1 MPDSKEFNLLDYTLL
16 ANPFYGDQIWAAKRK
31 LTGQNDFTQA
41 LDYAIQGNVSGLSK
55 IAPLAVTAGILSQG
69 HKLPGMKPSSSFK
82 KFTSKLIGRSGN
94 AILGKHLKPALLA
107 IPASMLTQSLVSGQ
121 QTKARMQDKSASSLF
136 GNDDEAIKK
145 RMANANV
152 AASLGAVIAPQLGSS
167 LYLKKIVPILYSNVE
182 SPLNEKQQKVFD
194 RFIRSKNFY
203 VSDFQRK
210 ARTLAHMYLRGG
222 NGDPRNYFGAYTPL
236 LEKMFSGSFFAPNNG
251 GINSK
256 ILERTGGLSKDFKKT
271 KGFINLNDNFFNSSG
286 GPNSPLKPGVLA
298 HEVGH
303 GVGPSAYLKGG
314 ARTISMLLPGLNL
327 GQVILARNEDEGR
340 MGAMASPLTA
350 APLLGS
356 EIDASVRGSKILS
369 KLTKGKLS
377 MLQRL
382 SPFVGLPTYA
392 AFAASPALAHL
403 IKKNMGG
410 YQNKK

>member
-1 MPDSKEFNLLDYTLL
+1 MPDSKEFNLLDYILL
-16 ANPFYGDQIWAAKRK
+16 ANPFYGDEIWAAKRK
-31 LTGQNDFTQA
+31 LMGQNDFTQA
-41 LDYAIQGNVSGLSK
+41 LDYAIQGNVTGVSK
-55 IAPLAVTAGILSQG
+55 IAPLAVTLGMMSQG
-69 HKLPGMKPSSSFK
+69 YKLPGMKPSGALRR
-82 KFTSKLIGRSGN
+82 FTSNIIGRSGN
-94 AILGKHLKPALLA
+94 AVLGRHLKPALFA

-145 RMANANV
+145 RMANANI
-152 AASLGAVIAPQLGSS
+152 AASLGAGLVPQLGGL
-167 LYLKKIVPILYSNVE
+167 LYLKKLVPSLYANVE
-182 SPLNEKQQKVFD
+182 TPLNEKQQKVFD
-194 RFIRSKNFY
+194 RFIRSKNFD
-203 VSDFQRK
+203 VSDFQRE
-210 ARTLAHMYLRGG
+210 ARTLGHMYHHG
-222 NGDPRNYFGAYTPL
+222 NRDPRNYFGAYTPF
-236 LEKMFSGSFFAPNNG
+236 LEKMFSGPFFAPNDG
-251 GINSK
+251 GITSK
-256 ILERTGGLSKDFKKT
+256 ILKRTGGLFKDFKKT
-271 KGFINLNDNFFNSSG
+271 KGFINLNDDFFNSSG

-314 ARTISMLLPGLNL
+314 ARMLSMLLPGLNL
-327 GQVILARNEDEGR
+327 GQVLLAKNEDEGR
-340 MGAMASPLTA
+340 MGAMVSPLTA

-410 YQNKK
+410 YRDKNE